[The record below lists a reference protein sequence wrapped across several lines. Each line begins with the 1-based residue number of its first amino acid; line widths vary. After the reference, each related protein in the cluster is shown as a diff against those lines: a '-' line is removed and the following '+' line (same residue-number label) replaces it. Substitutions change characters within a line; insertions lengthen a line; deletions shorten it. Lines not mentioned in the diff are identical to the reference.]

1 MKIKTTVIFDLDG
14 TIADIEDRR
23 KLSTKLDGKIN
34 WSKFFDPENISLD
47 KPNEAVITC
56 AQALKAAGCKIII
69 LSGRS
74 KATEEATL
82 QWLTKYNVPFD
93 FIRMR
98 PTGHLWQF
106 MADDKL
112 KKNWLDELFPGEKK
126 ESILC
131 VFDDRDKVVKMWREN
146 GLICFQVAPGNF

>member
-1 MKIKTTVIFDLDG
+1 MNKNIVIFDLDG

-56 AQALKAAGCKIII
+56 AQSLKATGCKIII

-98 PTGHLWQF
+98 PVGHLWQF